1 MNKLFSIIKTITAWQ
16 LHQNVLYYTIT
27 NEITPSGV
35 TLDRIKGTTNMKIP
49 TILITLLFYI
59 TVSGIVIVIV
69 RLVTVDIVNIQDTIA
84 VKQQLIGKTI
94 VLQQDTL
101 LVTDYS
107 FFDSNYK
114 LSNGTEISEVLVKT
128 LKQVNK

>member
-1 MNKLFSIIKTITAWQ
+1 
-16 LHQNVLYYTIT
+16 
-27 NEITPSGV
+27 
-35 TLDRIKGTTNMKIP
+35 MKIP